1 MWKAAKGHPI
11 NLWDLSIN
19 HAKINS
25 HSGFITAF
33 DNINIHLGRSEM
45 IMSAQNLDIRCVNHE
60 MVQNSVSQNSIQL
73 KILRHPFQM
82 LQILHSFIGTD
93 IYPRKS

>member
-1 MWKAAKGHPI
+1 
-11 NLWDLSIN
+11 
-19 HAKINS
+19 
-25 HSGFITAF
+25 
-33 DNINIHLGRSEM
+33 M